1 MIAGLHVESGPE
13 AVVVAADRPLRA
25 LSSAVRRG
33 GLAQARAIVNLHV
46 DRGAGCEDP
55 DGMLEAYA
63 RRRAL
68 GRPYVG
74 LLTGARTQD
83 ATIGEESAGGFHALA
98 IATVGLSNRMAAGRA
113 PIARWTPSTINTIV
127 LVEGDPEPAA
137 LVNLALTVTEVKVLA
152 LIEAGIMTADGGPVT
167 GTSTDAVIVA
177 ATGRGPRA
185 RFGGPVSALGWTV
198 ARAARRALDDGIRGW
213 RERNP

>member
-1 MIAGLHVESGPE
+1 MIPGLHVECGPE

-25 LSSAVRRG
+25 LSSAVLRG
-33 GLAQARAIVNLHV
+33 GLVETRSIVNLHV
-46 DRGAGCEDP
+46 QGSSCCEDP
-55 DGMLEAYA
+55 DRLLDAYA
-63 RRRAL
+63 R
-68 GRPYVG
+68 GRNLTGPWVG

-83 ATIGEESAGGFHALA
+83 ATIGEEWAEGFHAVA
-98 IATVGLSNRMAAGRA
+98 IATVGLGNRMAAGRA
-113 PIARWTPSTINTIV
+113 PITRWTTSTINTII

-152 LIEAGIMTADGGPVT
+152 LIEAGFRDADGTPVT

-177 ATGRGPRA
+177 ATERGPRA

-198 ARAARRALDDGIRGW
+198 ARAARRALEDGFRGL

>member
-13 AVVVAADRPLRA
+13 AVVVAAVRPLRT
-25 LSSAVRRG
+25 LSSAVLRG
-33 GLAQARAIVNLHV
+33 GLAEARAIVNVHV
-46 DRGAGCEDP
+46 ERGDCGEDP
-55 DGMLEAYA
+55 DGILEAYA
-63 RRRAL
+63 RRRGLAA
-68 GRPYVG
+68 PYVG

-83 ATIGEESAGGFHALA
+83 ATIGEEAAEGFHALV
-98 IATVGLSNRMAAGRA
+98 IVTVGLSNRMAAGRA

-152 LIEAGIMTADGGPVT
+152 LIEAGIMDADGMAVT
-167 GTSTDAVIVA
+167 GTSTDAVVVA

-198 ARAARRALDDGIRGW
+198 ARATRRALDDGLRGW

>member
-1 MIAGLHVESGPE
+1 MGCWRRTRVTG
-13 AVVVAADRPLRA
+13 DWWRPGWG
-25 LSSAVRRG
+25 SSPAPVPRM
-33 GLAQARAIVNLHV
+33 QPW
-46 DRGAGCEDP
+46 EK
-55 DGMLEAYA
+55 
-63 RRRAL
+63 
-68 GRPYVG
+68 RP
-74 LLTGARTQD
+74 R
-83 ATIGEESAGGFHALA
+83 EGFRALA

-113 PIARWTPSTINTIV
+113 PIARWTASTINTMV

-152 LIEAGIMTADGGPVT
+152 LIDAGIVDAAGSPVS

-177 ATGRGPRA
+177 ATGRGPKA

-198 ARAARRALDDGIRGW
+198 ARAARRALDDGIRRW

>member
-1 MIAGLHVESGPE
+1 
-13 AVVVAADRPLRA
+13 
-25 LSSAVRRG
+25 
-33 GLAQARAIVNLHV
+33 
-46 DRGAGCEDP
+46 
-55 DGMLEAYA
+55 MLEAYA
-63 RRRAL
+63 RDRGLEA
-68 GRPYVG
+68 PWVG

-83 ATIGEESAGGFHALA
+83 ATMGEETAEGFRALA
-98 IATVGLSNRMAAGRA
+98 IAPVGLSNRMAAGRA
-113 PIARWTPSTINTIV
+113 PIARWTASTINTMV

-152 LIEAGIMTADGGPVT
+152 LIDAGIVDAAGSPVS

-177 ATGRGPRA
+177 ATGRGPKA

-198 ARAARRALDDGIRGW
+198 ARAARRALDDGIRRW

>member
-1 MIAGLHVESGPE
+1 MIQGLHVESGPE
-13 AVVVAADRPLRA
+13 AVVVAADQPLRT
-25 LSSAVRRG
+25 LSSAVLRG
-33 GLAQARAIVNLHV
+33 GQTEARAIVNLHV
-46 DRGAGCEDP
+46 ERGACCEDP
-55 DGMLEAYA
+55 DAILEAYA
-63 RRRAL
+63 RRRGLAA
-68 GRPYVG
+68 PYVG
-74 LLTGARTQD
+74 LLTGARTED
-83 ATIGEESAGGFHALA
+83 ATSGEESAEGFHALV

-113 PIARWTPSTINTIV
+113 PIARWIPSTINTIV
-127 LVEGDPEPAA
+127 LVDGDPEPAA

-152 LIEAGIMTADGGPVT
+152 LIEAGFRDAGGALVS

>member
-1 MIAGLHVESGPE
+1 MIPGLHVECGRE
-13 AVVVAADRPLRA
+13 AVVVTADRPLRA
-25 LSSAVRRG
+25 LSSAVLRG
-33 GLAQARAIVNLHV
+33 GLVETRSIVNLHV
-46 DRGAGCEDP
+46 AGADGYEDP
-55 DGMLEAYA
+55 DQLLDDYA
-63 RRRAL
+63 R
-68 GRPYVG
+68 GRSLTGPWVG

-83 ATIGEESAGGFHALA
+83 ATVGEEWAEGFHAVA

-113 PIARWTPSTINTIV
+113 PIAGWTASTINTIV
-127 LVEGDPEPAA
+127 LVEGNPEPAA

-152 LIEAGIMTADGGPVT
+152 LIEAGFRDADGTPVT

-177 ATGRGPRA
+177 ATERGPRA

-198 ARAARRALDDGIRGW
+198 ARAARRALEDGIRGW

>member
-1 MIAGLHVESGPE
+1 MIPGLHVESGPE

-25 LSSAVRRG
+25 LSSAVLRG
-33 GLAQARAIVNLHV
+33 GLVEARGIVNLHV
-46 DRGAGCEDP
+46 ERGACCEDP
-55 DGMLEAYA
+55 DALLEAYA
-63 RRRAL
+63 R
-68 GRPYVG
+68 GRGLAGPWVG

-83 ATIGEESAGGFHALA
+83 ATIGEESAEGFHAVA
-98 IATVGLSNRMAAGRA
+98 IVTVGLGNRMAAGRA
-113 PIARWTPSTINTIV
+113 PMARWTVSTINTIV

-152 LIEAGIMTADGGPVT
+152 LIEAGFRDADDTPVT

-177 ATGRGPRA
+177 ATGRGPQA

-198 ARAARRALDDGIRGW
+198 ARAARRALEAGIRGW

>member
-13 AVVVAADRPLRA
+13 AVVVAADRPLRT
-25 LSSAVRRG
+25 LSSAVLRG
-33 GLAQARAIVNLHV
+33 GLAEARAIVNVHV
-46 DRGAGCEDP
+46 ERGDCGEDP
-55 DGMLEAYA
+55 DGILEAYA
-63 RRRAL
+63 RRRGLAA
-68 GRPYVG
+68 PYVG

-83 ATIGEESAGGFHALA
+83 ATIGEEAAEGFHALV
-98 IATVGLSNRMAAGRA
+98 IVTVGLSNRMAAGRA

-152 LIEAGIMTADGGPVT
+152 LIEAGIMDADGMAVT
-167 GTSTDAVIVA
+167 GTSTDAVVVA

-198 ARAARRALDDGIRGW
+198 ARATRHALDDGLRGW

>member
-1 MIAGLHVESGPE
+1 MIEGLHVACGPE
-13 AVVVAADRPLRA
+13 AVVVAADRPLRT
-25 LSSAVRRG
+25 LSSAVLRG
-33 GLAQARAIVNLHV
+33 GLAEARTLVNLHV
-46 DRGAGCEDP
+46 ERGECCEDP
-55 DGMLEAYA
+55 HGMLEAYA
-63 RRRAL
+63 RDRGLAA
-68 GRPYVG
+68 PWVG

-83 ATIGEESAGGFHALA
+83 ATMGEETAEGFRALA

-113 PIARWTPSTINTIV
+113 PIARWTASTINTMV

-152 LIEAGIMTADGGPVT
+152 LIDAGIVDAAGSPVS

-177 ATGRGPRA
+177 ATGRGPMA

-198 ARAARRALDDGIRGW
+198 ARAARRALDDGIRRW

>member
-13 AVVVAADRPLRA
+13 AVVVAADRPLRT
-25 LSSAVRRG
+25 LSSAVLRG
-33 GLAQARAIVNLHV
+33 GLAEARAIVNVHV
-46 DRGAGCEDP
+46 EQGDCGEDP
-55 DGMLEAYA
+55 DGMVEAYA
-63 RRRAL
+63 RRRGLAA
-68 GRPYVG
+68 PYVG

-83 ATIGEESAGGFHALA
+83 ATIGEEAAEGFHALV
-98 IATVGLSNRMAAGRA
+98 IVTVGLSNRMAAGRA

-152 LIEAGIMTADGGPVT
+152 LIEAGIMDADGMAIT
-167 GTSTDAVIVA
+167 GTSTDAVVVA

-198 ARAARRALDDGIRGW
+198 ARATRRALDDGLRGW